1 MILDD
6 CISIDDYI
14 SVYKNVEEMF
24 ALMSNH
30 WIFLERVQESAD
42 FMKFDETHLIPIFQV
57 KQTERFFNHIF
68 SDSVSMSI
76 KEKYLKSF
84 GKFKSEKDS
93 KAFQKLICK
102 KENMEL
108 LGSYDLYN
116 RIHHQLWET
125 NPTHKMLF
133 TKAWKARWKE
143 ELDKKMIE
151 TLD

>member
-1 MILDD
+1 
-6 CISIDDYI
+6 
-14 SVYKNVEEMF
+14 
-24 ALMSNH
+24 MSGH
-30 WIFLERVQESAD
+30 RAFLEEIQKSAD
-42 FMKFDETHLIPIFQV
+42 LTKLDEEHLIPIFEV
-57 KQTERFFNHIF
+57 EQTERFFNHIF
-68 SDSVSMSI
+68 SDNISTSI

-133 TKAWKARWKE
+133 TKAWRARWKE